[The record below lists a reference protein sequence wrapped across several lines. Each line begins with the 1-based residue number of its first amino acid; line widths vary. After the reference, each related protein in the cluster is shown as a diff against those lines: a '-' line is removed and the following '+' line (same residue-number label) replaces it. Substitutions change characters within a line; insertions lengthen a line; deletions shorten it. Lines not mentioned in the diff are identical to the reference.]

1 MTKLR
6 EQSDPDSAEPH
17 GRHCRGDGA
26 RPPRGYDAVENFHQ
40 PEGGY
45 RFSTDSILLAEFVQ
59 AVDLERVADF
69 GAGCGVVGLCALEKN
84 RVMGVRQFFFVERE
98 PEFRESLTK
107 NIGLYQ
113 PRTEAQLVV
122 LQRDWRDLTPA
133 DFGGPLDYVMA
144 NPPYFAAGSG
154 RQSGRPSVNAARR
167 EIHGGLGEL
176 ARTLAGLLAPEGRAA
191 LMLPAARKDELLDT
205 LRDSGFQPERMEI
218 IRSGPGGPGRL
229 ALTQARRMI

>member
-154 RQSGRPSVNAARR
+154 RQSSRPSVNAARR
-167 EIHGGLGEL
+167 ELHGGLGEL
-176 ARTLAGLLAPEGRAA
+176 VRALAELLAPEGRAA
-191 LMLPAARKDELLDT
+191 LMLPAARKNELLNI
-205 LRDSGFQPERMEI
+205 LRNNDFKPERLEVT
-218 IRSGPGGPGRL
+218 RCEAGGGERL
-229 ALTQARRMI
+229 VLAEARRI